1 MSYSLPLYPTLVCN
15 PLGDAHLFSVKAG
28 HVLHWGTKSIKTQE
42 GMVDSSPEAVTRTA
56 EIVEKAAVGL
66 RAVRDGIDP
75 INRVKSSLCEEM
87 EI

>member
-1 MSYSLPLYPTLVCN
+1 
-15 PLGDAHLFSVKAG
+15 
-28 HVLHWGTKSIKTQE
+28 
-42 GMVDSSPEAVTRTA
+42 MVDSSPDAVTRTA
-56 EIVEKAAVGL
+56 DIVEKAAVGL